1 MIASISDLQQ
11 KREKTELVLMNIY
24 NLPPIPKVMAEVLK
38 MLDNPATTIPE
49 ISKAVSKDQSLI
61 IKILSIANSPLFGL
75 QRKVTSI
82 DFAILVLG
90 FGEIRNIISVLSMVE
105 SFRNKTDKYLD
116 FKKFWLH
123 SFLTGTAARKLAED
137 FNYASTG
144 EAFISGFLHD
154 IGISIMHRYFHSSFV
169 LCADQIENGEDCTAA
184 ETSILGM
191 PHEEIGNFLSE
202 RWNFPINICDAIL
215 NHHKPERA
223 MSNLVLASIVHI
235 ADYMTNKLM
244 IGDLYWDRNIRLS
257 EDAKEILGISSNFE
271 EFVESYRQIFTLQEE
286 SVRYLH

>member
-1 MIASISDLQQ
+1 
-11 KREKTELVLMNIY
+11 
-24 NLPPIPKVMAEVLK
+24 
-38 MLDNPATTIPE
+38 
-49 ISKAVSKDQSLI
+49 
-61 IKILSIANSPLFGL
+61 
-75 QRKVTSI
+75 
-82 DFAILVLG
+82 
-90 FGEIRNIISVLSMVE
+90 
-105 SFRNKTDKYLD
+105 
-116 FKKFWLH
+116 
-123 SFLTGTAARKLAED
+123 AARKLAED

-235 ADYMTNKLM
+235 ADLIKM
-244 IGDLYWDRNIRLS
+244 IDRFLASVQNL
-257 EDAKEILGISSNFE
+257 KSSL
-271 EFVESYRQIFTLQEE
+271 IDTGK
-286 SVRYLH
+286 YLHYKKN